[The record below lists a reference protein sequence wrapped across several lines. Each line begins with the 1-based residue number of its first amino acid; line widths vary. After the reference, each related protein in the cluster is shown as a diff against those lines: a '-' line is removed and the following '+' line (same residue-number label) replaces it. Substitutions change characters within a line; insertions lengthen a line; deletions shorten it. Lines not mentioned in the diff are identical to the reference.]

1 MKNMAIYYSIV
12 KLYLEE
18 EGSSRFRDYFNNH
31 TNFCTALMTFYEAVT
46 DLTIHGWGGR
56 IELEPVDLNSMEI
69 FKEVSNL
76 SVENNLDIAD
86 AIQIYAIL
94 KGKYSHFVQDS
105 ASVLITGDEPQ
116 ELVAIKYGIRV
127 WNCRKASKPEW

>member
-1 MKNMAIYYSIV
+1 
-12 KLYLEE
+12 
-18 EGSSRFRDYFNNH
+18 
-31 TNFCTALMTFYEAVT
+31 VT